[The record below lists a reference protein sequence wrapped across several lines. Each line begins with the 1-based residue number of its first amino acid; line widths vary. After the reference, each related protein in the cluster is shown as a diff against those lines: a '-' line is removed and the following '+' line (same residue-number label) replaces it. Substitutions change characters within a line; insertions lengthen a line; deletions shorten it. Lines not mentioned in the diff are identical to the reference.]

1 MLEKFHS
8 LNEII
13 AGSSRPDVA
22 KLLSRLKKAG
32 KVVRIAPRVYTT
44 NQTDSPENIVR
55 RRLESANA
63 FKDEEGFILRF

>member
-1 MLEKFHS
+1 M
-8 LNEII
+8 NEII
-13 AGSSRPDVA
+13 AGSSRPDIA
-22 KLLSRLKKAG
+22 KLLARLKKDG

-44 NQTDSPENIVR
+44 NLTDSPENIVR